1 MDSRQLLRDK
11 KEDVCVCDSQTD
23 RATVNEEP
31 QWGWRLEDR
40 HGPMQREREG
50 GMEGGMTLSRHPGRL
65 SLIRRSHLTDH

>member
-40 HGPMQREREG
+40 HGPMQREG
-50 GMEGGMTLSRHPGRL
+50 GLKGRMTLRRQPGRL
-65 SLIRRSHLTDH
+65 SLISGSHLTDH